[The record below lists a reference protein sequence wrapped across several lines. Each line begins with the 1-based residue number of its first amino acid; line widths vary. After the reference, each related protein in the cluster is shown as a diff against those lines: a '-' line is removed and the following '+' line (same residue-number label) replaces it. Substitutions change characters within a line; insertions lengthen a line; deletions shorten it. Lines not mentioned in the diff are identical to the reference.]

1 MPSTNSDYES
11 GWVPARLLSTIGLRN
26 EEERERRA
34 TSALL
39 SIVAAVPEF
48 GKAFLHEFGAP
59 KGTVSTFTEVRLK
72 DAEGRTHI
80 PDGAIVVTRGSSKWC
95 ALVEVKTGSAELEAD
110 QVGRYLDLAR
120 ANGFDAVMTISNRI
134 SADRR
139 DHVVS
144 VDKRKLKNVELLHI
158 SWWRIL
164 TIAVIQHRFRGVS
177 DPDQAWL
184 LGELI
189 HYLDNDRSGA
199 SGFQGMGESWVPV
212 RDAASDHTLRTSDK
226 GLPDVAARW
235 DQFTEYLA
243 LSLSQELGENV
254 LPVRPKT
261 SSPDD
266 RQAAAM
272 KALVEDGTMSAGFK
286 IPNAVGPLHV
296 SADLRTKKV
305 TTSVAISAPREGRPL
320 TRIKWIL
327 RQLKDAPAST
337 RIDVRYANVKE
348 TGSLLLEQA
357 RENPEGLLA
366 PSDPKREPRGFEI
379 ALSLKMGLKRGVDAG
394 SFARETRRQTAGF
407 YRDIVQDLVD
417 WTPPAP
423 KLKSD
428 AKPEPSAEKPSP
440 EKQSESSI
448 DEIAVPSS
456 QWSTFFNSHA
466 TY

>member
-1 MPSTNSDYES
+1 MASTESDYES

-34 TSALL
+34 TTALL
-39 SIVAAVPEF
+39 SILTAVPEF
-48 GKAFLHEFGAP
+48 GKALLHEVGAP
-59 KGTVSTFTEVRLK
+59 KGTLTAFTEVRLK

-80 PDGAIVVTRGSSKWC
+80 PDGALVVKRGNQKWC
-95 ALVEVKTGSAELEAD
+95 ALVEVKTGSSELEAD

-120 ANGFDAVMTISNRI
+120 ASGFDAVLTISNRI

-139 DHVVS
+139 DRVVA
-144 VDKRKLKNVELLHI
+144 VDKRKLKNVDLLHI

-189 HYLDNDRSGA
+189 HYLDNDKSGA

-212 RDAASDHTLRTSDK
+212 RDAASEHTLRTADK
-226 GLPDVAARW
+226 GLPDVASRW
-235 DQFTEYLA
+235 DQYTDYLA

-254 LPVRPKT
+254 LPVRPRG
-261 SSPDD
+261 SSPED
-266 RQAAAM
+266 RQAAAI
-272 KALVEDGTMSAGFK
+272 KELVGEGTLTAGYK
-286 IPNAVGPLHV
+286 IPNAVGPLHI

-305 TTSVAISAPREGRPL
+305 TTSVSIAAPREGRPL

-327 RQLKDAPAST
+327 RQLKDAPGST

-348 TGSLLLEQA
+348 TGSLLLDQA

-366 PSDPKREPRGFEI
+366 ASDPKREPRGFEI

-428 AKPEPSAEKPSP
+428 AMDAPTEEPSSEPAAAPS
-440 EKQSESSI
+440 

-456 QWSTFFNSHA
+456 QWSTFFNTHA

>member
-1 MPSTNSDYES
+1 
-11 GWVPARLLSTIGLRN
+11 
-26 EEERERRA
+26 
-34 TSALL
+34 
-39 SIVAAVPEF
+39 
-48 GKAFLHEFGAP
+48 
-59 KGTVSTFTEVRLK
+59 
-72 DAEGRTHI
+72 
-80 PDGAIVVTRGSSKWC
+80 
-95 ALVEVKTGSAELEAD
+95 
-110 QVGRYLDLAR
+110 
-120 ANGFDAVMTISNRI
+120 
-134 SADRR
+134 
-139 DHVVS
+139 
-144 VDKRKLKNVELLHI
+144 
-158 SWWRIL
+158 
-164 TIAVIQHRFRGVS
+164 
-177 DPDQAWL
+177 

-212 RDAASDHTLRTSDK
+212 RDAASEQTLRTSDK
-226 GLPDVAARW
+226 GLPDVASRW
-235 DQFTEYLA
+235 DQYTEYLA

-254 LPVRPKT
+254 LPVRPK
-261 SSPDD
+261 SSNPDD
-266 RQAAAM
+266 RQAAAT
-272 KALVEDGTMSAGFK
+272 KELVNEGTLSAGFK

-305 TTSVAISAPREGRPL
+305 TTSVSISAPKEGRPL

-327 RQLKDAPAST
+327 RQLKDAPGST

-379 ALSLKMGLKRGVDAG
+379 ALSLKMGLKRGIDAG

-407 YRDIVQDLVD
+407 YRDIVQDLAD

-423 KLKSD
+423 KLKTD
-428 AKPEPSAEKPSP
+428 VNHEPAEEKPASDL
-440 EKQSESSI
+440 KSDSSS

-456 QWSTFFNSHA
+456 QWSTFFNSRA